1 MAFGDIVLLKDRT
14 PIGPFTRSRIQEGL
28 GRGEFTPRDLAHTPG
43 LKDWLPLLEVLHHL
57 DREVVH
63 APANREGRGLPPV
76 PNAAARYAPPTE
88 LAAAIFPPE
97 PALLP
102 AIPVSSGRESK
113 EAAKST
119 PPPLESTPRVAPS
132 VAGDSPRLASAETP
146 VSVASSLKAPQPPF
160 LSKNQRGPGPMVPRI
175 GAWFIDLLV
184 LFLPVLITFGIAYAI
199 WYARGPLE
207 HRDAETARQEQEL
220 MMRNLRDLVL
230 LVANGFAWLYAAGL
244 ESSAWQGTIGK
255 QLMGLVVT
263 DNAGHRISFLRATG
277 RHAARYLSA
286 LPFFLGFI
294 MALFNPQRLT
304 WHDRL
309 SGTRVVKR

>member
-14 PIGPFTRSRIQEGL
+14 PIGPFTRGRIQEGL

-76 PNAAARYAPPTE
+76 PNPADRYAPPTE
-88 LAAAIFPPE
+88 AAAEVSPHE
-97 PALLP
+97 PASLP
-102 AIPVSSGRESK
+102 AIPISPIK
-113 EAAKST
+113 EAVKRT
-119 PPPLESTPRVAPS
+119 PPPLEPIPAAAVRSGA
-132 VAGDSPRLASAETP
+132 AGISSPAML
-146 VSVASSLKAPQPPF
+146 SSKAAQPPVIPTIE
-160 LSKNQRGPGPMVPRI
+160 RGPGPMVPRI

-263 DNAGHRISFLRATG
+263 DHAGHRISFLRATG